1 MPWKC
6 GRIKLDDGS
15 TYPAEMLVKDNGEVW
30 NIKIQKG
37 SESVMEVDAHRFASM
52 LDKSV
57 EEVYPFTYE
66 LNE

>member
-1 MPWKC
+1 MPWKR

-15 TYPAEMLVKDNGEVW
+15 SYPAEMLVKDNGEVW
-30 NIKIQKG
+30 NVKIQKG
-37 SESVMEVDAHRFASM
+37 SESVLEIDANRFASM

-66 LNE
+66 VEE